1 MPGAYNGKLVA
12 AIAGFSPKDSLKNRI
27 QGAKLPVH
35 SDMLQFTDGIS
46 IRPSSLLSNY
56 DLGKFSVRQHICHL
70 MENLPN
76 LLEPDLPEDLKQ
88 HKTLSFRALMQ
99 FRIHDIMIVA
109 SLYDA
114 FKLEEGGHITEMV
127 FMEYHQL
134 NLNNPPHV
142 IRVSN
147 GDEALAYLEHNRVDL
162 IITMARLDDLSAEAF
177 GWQVKA
183 SYPELPMI
191 LLAAD
196 KRNLEPEGYA
206 HSPFEFVFAWVGSPA
221 LLPAIIKVVEDKHN
235 ADRDILEGGVRTIIV
250 VEDSPQY
257 YSVFLSMIYR
267 EVIQHTQ
274 HLMRNEYTDALRLL
288 RMRSRPK
295 ILLATTYEQGLAY
308 FKKYQQNVLAVISD
322 VRYPKGGVLDPEAGV
337 SFLTEVHAADTD
349 IPVVLQ
355 SSDRKNYS
363 KARLVN
369 AYFLDKNSP
378 RLVKDLREFVVKHC
392 GFGNLIFTSRD
403 GTPIEEVSDLKGL
416 ERALI
421 RVPEQSIE
429 YHARRNHFSNW
440 LAARGYFQ
448 LADQI
453 KPLDLTD
460 FSQVNDLRQ
469 ILIKMVSR
477 ERRTQYQDKI
487 LNFVPETYDPTFRFV
502 RFGSGSLGGKA
513 RGLAFISTFLR
524 RFEWHTKYPKV
535 TIDIPHTAVVATDI
549 FDQFMELNRIQQA
562 LADVKTNEEIDAI
575 FRAGQFPE
583 TFVAEL
589 RSYLEYHLVPLAVR
603 SSSLLEDSLFQP
615 FAGIYAT
622 FMLPNNAP
630 ELDER
635 LKLVLDAIGLV
646 YASTFHLESQSYMT
660 ATGNRPEDEK
670 MAVIIQNLVG
680 FRYGDYFYPTISGIA
695 QSYNYYPF
703 KSMKRE
709 HGIAHVALGLGRTVV
724 LGNKSLSFCPKYP
737 KILPQFFDARSVLK
751 NSQSTF
757 FALPMNSDRDPL
769 GEGERG
775 NLELLSIQ
783 HAEKDGTLEP
793 LTSVYDVNDNAF
805 VEAPDIKGPR
815 VISFAN
821 ILKWNVFP
829 LADILQNLLHYGRRG
844 MGCEVEIEFAANVGM
859 DQDVHAVFHILQI
872 RPMLTYAQLTVLDP
886 DGLKPKDVI
895 CRSDHCLGHGATYD
909 IRDIVLVKPDAF
921 SVQVTR
927 EIAAEIG
934 NLNKSLDEK
943 HHYLLIGPGRW
954 GTADPFLGIP
964 VNWDE
969 ISLARGIVEV
979 GLPNLFIEP
988 SFGSHFFQNLTTLG
1002 VSYFTI
1008 PPEAYESAIDWPWL
1022 CDYEAITETKYL
1034 RHLRFKKPLPIRIDG
1049 RTGFGAI
1056 FKPGHQSYVRD
1067 LLT

>member
-1 MPGAYNGKLVA
+1 MV
-12 AIAGFSPKDSLKNRI
+12 
-27 QGAKLPVH
+27 
-35 SDMLQFTDGIS
+35 
-46 IRPSSLLSNY
+46 
-56 DLGKFSVRQHICHL
+56 
-70 MENLPN
+70 NLPTP
-76 LLEPDLPEDLKQ
+76 LDIDLSQDVKQ
-88 HKTLSFRALMQ
+88 HKALSFRALMQ
-99 FRIHDIMIVA
+99 FRVHDIMIVA

-147 GDEALAYLEHNRVDL
+147 AQEALEYLERNRVDL
-162 IITMARLDDLSAEAF
+162 IITMARLGDMDVENF
-177 GWQVKA
+177 GHKVKKN
-183 SYPELPMI
+183 YPSLPLI

-196 KRNLEPEGYA
+196 KRILEAEPEIN
-206 HSPFEFVFAWVGSPA
+206 SPFEFTFAWVGTPS

-295 ILLATTYEQGLAY
+295 ILLATTYEQALAY

-322 VRYPKGGVLDPEAGV
+322 VRYPKDGVLDPDAGV
-337 SFLTEVHAADTD
+337 SLLKEVHAADSD

-355 SSDRKNYS
+355 SSDRKNALRA
-363 KARLVN
+363 KLVN

-392 GFGNLIFTSRD
+392 GFGNLVFTSRD
-403 GTPIEEVSDLKGL
+403 GEPLEEVSDLKGL
-416 ERALI
+416 EQALNH
-421 RVPEQSIE
+421 VPEQSIE

-453 KPLDLTD
+453 KPLDLTEFRKVD
-460 FSQVNDLRQ
+460 DLRQ
-469 ILIKMVSR
+469 VLIKMVAH

-524 RFEWHTKYPKV
+524 RFEWHTKYPSV
-535 TIDIPHTAVVATDI
+535 VVDIPHTSVVATDI
-549 FDQFMELNRIQQA
+549 FDQFMEINRIQQA
-562 LADVKTNEEIDAI
+562 LADVQTNEEIDAL

-583 TFVAEL
+583 PFVSDL
-589 RSYLEYHLVPLAVR
+589 RAYLDYHLVPLAVR

-622 FMLPNNAP
+622 FMLPNNKP
-630 ELDER
+630 DIEDR
-635 LKLVLDAIGLV
+635 LEVVLDAIKLV
-646 YASTFHLESQSYMT
+646 YASTYHLESQSYMT

-680 FRYGDYFYPTISGIA
+680 TQYDDYFYPTISGIA

-703 KSMKRE
+703 KNMKRE
-709 HGIAHVALGLGRTVV
+709 NGIANVALGLGRTVV
-724 LGNKSLSFCPKYP
+724 LGNKSLSFCPKFP
-737 KILPQFFDARSVLK
+737 KILPQFFDARSVMK

-757 FALPMNSDRDPL
+757 FALPMNFAHDPL
-769 GEGERG
+769 ADGERG

-783 HAEKDGTLEP
+783 HAEKDGTLDL
-793 LTSVYDVNDNAF
+793 LTSVYDVNNNAF
-805 VEAPDIKGPR
+805 VEAPEIKGPR

-859 DQDVHAVFHILQI
+859 DQDAQTVFNILQI

-886 DGLKPKDVI
+886 ENLKAEDVI
-895 CRSDHCLGHGATYD
+895 CRSDHCLGHGTTYD
-909 IRDIVLVKPDAF
+909 IKDIILVKPDAF

-927 EIAAEIG
+927 EIGAEIAK
-934 NLNKSLDEK
+934 LNKSLDDK

-979 GLPNLFIEP
+979 GLPNLYIEP

-1008 PPEAYESAIDWPWL
+1008 RPEEYKTAINWDWL
-1022 CDYEAITETKYL
+1022 CHHKAIAETKYL
-1034 RHLRFKKPLPIRIDG
+1034 RHLQFKKPLPIRIDG

-1056 FKPGHQSYVRD
+1056 FKPGQKSYVSD
-1067 LLT
+1067 LIT

>member
-1 MPGAYNGKLVA
+1 
-12 AIAGFSPKDSLKNRI
+12 
-27 QGAKLPVH
+27 
-35 SDMLQFTDGIS
+35 
-46 IRPSSLLSNY
+46 
-56 DLGKFSVRQHICHL
+56 
-70 MENLPN
+70 MENLPIH
-76 LLEPDLPEDLKQ
+76 LDIDLPKDLKQ

-147 GDEALAYLEHNRVDL
+147 AGEALAYLEHNRVDL
-162 IITMARLDDLSAEAF
+162 IITMARLGDMGAEAF
-177 GWQVKA
+177 GNQVKA
-183 SYPELPMI
+183 QYPELPMI

-196 KRNLEPEGYA
+196 KRILEAEVDTS
-206 HSPFEFVFAWVGSPA
+206 SPFEFVFAWVGSPA

-363 KARLVN
+363 KAKLVN

-392 GFGNLIFTSRD
+392 GFGNLVFTSRD

-421 RVPEQSIE
+421 HVPEQSIE

-453 KPLDLTD
+453 KPLDLTE
-460 FSQVNDLRQ
+460 FRQVNDLRQ
-469 ILIKMVSR
+469 ILIKMVAH

-487 LNFVPETYDPTFRFV
+487 LNFVPKTYDPSFRFV

-524 RFEWHTKYPKV
+524 RFEWHTKYPNV
-535 TIDIPHTAVVATDI
+535 TIDIPHTAVVATAI
-549 FDQFMELNRIQQA
+549 FDQFMEMNHIQQE
-562 LADVKTNEEIDAI
+562 LSTRTGNDEINQL
-575 FRAGQFPE
+575 FLNGQFPDE
-583 TFVAEL
+583 FVDEMRA
-589 RSYLEYHLVPLAVR
+589 YLEYHTVPLAVR

-622 FMLPNNAP
+622 FMLPNNATD
-630 ELDER
+630 LDER
-635 LKLVLDAIGLV
+635 LKWVLDAIKMV
-646 YASTFHLESQSYMT
+646 YASAFHIEAQRYMLD
-660 ATGNRPEDEK
+660 TGNRPEDEK
-670 MAVIIQNLVG
+670 MAVILQNLIG
-680 FRYGDYFYPTISGIA
+680 AEIGDYFYPNISGVA
-695 QSYNYYPF
+695 QSYNYCPF
-703 KSMKRE
+703 KNTQRE
-709 HGIAHVALGLGRTVV
+709 HGLAQIALGLGRTVDT
-724 LGNKSLSFCPKYP
+724 GNNSLSFCPKFP
-737 KILPQFFDARSVLK
+737 KELPQFFDAQSALK
-751 NSQSTF
+751 NSQNSF
-757 FALPMNSDRDPL
+757 YALYMQPDRNPL
-769 GEGERG
+769 AAGEIG
-775 NLELLSIQ
+775 NLELLAISQNDLNGYLKPFTSLLDETNNSFI
-783 HAEKDGTLEP
+783 ETNDTEGT
-793 LTSVYDVNDNAF
+793 
-805 VEAPDIKGPR
+805 R
-815 VISFAN
+815 VLSFAN
-821 ILKWNVFP
+821 ILKQDLFP
-829 LADILQNLLHYGRRG
+829 LADILQNLLHYGHRG
-844 MGCEVEIEFAANVGM
+844 MGCEVEIEFAIDVGTNPQANII
-859 DQDVHAVFHILQI
+859 FNILQI
-872 RPMLTYAQLTVLDP
+872 RPMLTYAQLTVLDSENLDP
-886 DGLKPKDVI
+886 TDII
-895 CRSDHCLGHGATYD
+895 CQSNRCLGHGATD
-909 IRDIVLVKPDAF
+909 NIRDLVLVKPEAF
-921 SVQVTR
+921 MLSETR
-927 EIAAEIG
+927 AIADEIAAM
-934 NLNKSLDEK
+934 NQSLSDND
-943 HHYLLIGPGRW
+943 HYLLMGPGNW
-954 GTADPFLGIP
+954 GATDPMLGIP
-964 VNWDE
+964 VNWGD
-969 ISLARGIVEV
+969 ISRARAIVEI
-979 GLPNLFIEP
+979 GLPKHQIEP
-988 SFGSHFFQNLTTLG
+988 SFGSNFFQSLTTLG

-1008 PPEAYESAIDWPWL
+1008 PPNDYDTAIDWKWL
-1022 CDYEAITETKYL
+1022 SRFEAVRETKFL
-1034 RHLRFKKPLPIRIDG
+1034 RHLRFKTPLAIRIDG
-1049 RTGFGAI
+1049 RTGFGAVI
-1056 FKPGHQSYVRD
+1056 KPGRKSSAPGEQIQQQS
-1067 LLT
+1067 